1 MTSKADKERQKQ
13 VQDKCQALLTQML
26 RDDDNKYCVDCD
38 SKGPRWA
45 SWNLG
50 VFLCIRCAG
59 IHRNLGVHISR
70 VKSVTLDSWTPE
82 QVVSL
87 QMMGN
92 SRARAVYEANLP
104 DNFRR
109 PQADSAL
116 EAFVRAKY
124 EAKKYIAKEWVQP
137 PLPAVN
143 WDKEFEEEAAERNRK
158 RKKQQEKSAPV
169 TTNTLTPVAS
179 RKAADAVVPQPL
191 PKPNSS
197 PKSQRQNAA
206 SSNTAVP
213 SSSPSKPS
221 TDLLGLD
228 SSIGDP
234 VSCSSGV
241 SSSDDMF
248 TSFLSA
254 PAPSA
259 ASFTSLA
266 SATANSIMNSPATAA
281 ATKRTPEE
289 DSFFNQPVAQE
300 KKQLT
305 TDSILALYA
314 KTPQPAGQPLG
325 GASFGQVGA
334 STAQGFIANN
344 FGRQQT
350 TASGQQMP
358 TFQPQA
364 ANGMIPGMM
373 NAMQPPPMMVNQAA
387 ASNPFYNMSAGQ
399 TAPLNFG
406 AQPQMMSAASSMMNP
421 PLHQQMSAMSLSQG
435 SSSMVNNQS
444 PAPFGAFV
452 QSQQMVPTFQSAQNF
467 QVMQLNMASN
477 PSSTIPGPT
486 LSSNL
491 S

>member
-38 SKGPRWA
+38 TKGPRWA

-109 PQADSAL
+109 PHADSAL

-137 PLPAVN
+137 PLPTVN
-143 WDKEFEEEAAERNRK
+143 WDKEFEEEAAERIRK
-158 RKKQQEKSAPV
+158 RKKQQEKSASV
-169 TTNTLTPVAS
+169 TTKSVTPVAT
-179 RKAADAVVPQPL
+179 RKADGVVPQPL
-191 PKPNSS
+191 PKPNAS
-197 PKSQRQNAA
+197 PKSQRHNAA
-206 SSNTAVP
+206 SSIL

-228 SSIGDP
+228 SSMCDA
-234 VSCSSGV
+234 V
-241 SSSDDMF
+241 SSTGGDDMF

-254 PAPSA
+254 PVAGGA
-259 ASFTSLA
+259 V
-266 SATANSIMNSPATAA
+266 
-281 ATKRTPEE
+281 KRTPEE
-289 DSFFNQPVAQE
+289 ESFFNQPVATE

-314 KTPQPAGQPLG
+314 KTPAPATGHQQPPLV
-325 GASFGQVGA
+325 AATFGQGA
-334 STAQGFIANN
+334 ATTAQGFLAN
-344 FGRQQT
+344 T
-350 TASGQQMP
+350 QQMP
-358 TFQPQA
+358 GGFQPQP
-364 ANGMIPGMM
+364 ANGMIAGMQNTM
-373 NAMQPPPMMVNQAA
+373 HPMMVNQ
-387 ASNPFYNMSAGQ
+387 SNPFYNMGGAGGVGQ
-399 TAPLNFG
+399 PHINLGGPAPATA
-406 AQPQMMSAASSMMNP
+406 
-421 PLHQQMSAMSLSQG
+421 LHQQMSAMSLSQAQP
-435 SSSMVNNQS
+435 N
-444 PAPFGAFV
+444 FGAFV
-452 QSQQMVPTFQSAQNF
+452 QSQQMVPTFPSSQNF
-467 QVMQLNMASN
+467 QAMQFNMSSN
-477 PSSTIPGPT
+477 PTTIPGPT